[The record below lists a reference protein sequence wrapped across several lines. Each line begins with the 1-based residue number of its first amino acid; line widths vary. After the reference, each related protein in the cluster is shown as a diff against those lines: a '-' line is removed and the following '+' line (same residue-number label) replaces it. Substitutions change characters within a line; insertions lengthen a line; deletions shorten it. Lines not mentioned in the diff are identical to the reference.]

1 MVRRPKLKTPSL
13 VLLAALLSIGGLSLG
28 LGLQGLV
35 NLRSLYREEDIAY
48 SESPQTFRL
57 WFLRA
62 QQGQAFKEE
71 VAKAVASRLSIMRL
85 DQRRA
90 LVHAL
95 MGDRYLDSLS
105 TDNKRRRASV
115 DGLLQGVL
123 NALSTSPLSG
133 DLWLVAARLRRRL
146 NGFDETAAHYLEAS
160 FRYAPR
166 EEFLALDRL
175 VLSSQV
181 SPLLSDE
188 VKELAKRDGV
198 LVRSS
203 SDQHVVE
210 RAQELH
216 RAQFIA
222 DE

>member
-1 MVRRPKLKTPSL
+1 MVRRPRPKAPSFI
-13 VLLAALLSIGGLSLG
+13 LLAALLTIGGLSLG
-28 LGLQGLV
+28 LGVQAFLD
-35 NLRSLYREEDIAY
+35 LRSIYREEDVAY
-48 SESPQTFRL
+48 SETPQTFRL

-62 QQGQAFKEE
+62 QQGQASREV
-71 VAKAVASRLSIMRL
+71 VAKAVAGRLSIMRL
-85 DQRRA
+85 DQRRV

-95 MGDRYLDSLS
+95 MDDRYLENLW
-105 TDNKRRRASV
+105 TDDKTRRASV
-115 DGLLQGVL
+115 DILLQGVL
-123 NALSTSPLSG
+123 GALSTSPLSG

-166 EEFLALDRL
+166 EEYLALDRL

-188 VKELAKRDGV
+188 VKELARRDGV
-198 LVRSS
+198 LVRGS

-210 RAQELH
+210 RAEEFR
-216 RAQFIA
+216 RAQFIQ
-222 DE
+222 